1 MILGGT
7 RQLRDRATVTVTYRL
22 EPSLG
27 FRVPVEMRERYDT
40 PNRKQADVI
49 VAVAT
54 YSSFRRFDVR
64 TLKQPEPATD
74 EPGSTASPPVPP
86 R

>member
-7 RQLRDRATVTVTYRL
+7 RRLRDRATITVTYRL

-40 PNRKQADVI
+40 PSRKNADVI

-54 YSSFRRFDVR
+54 YSGFRRFDLR
-64 TLKQPEPATD
+64 TLTQPDPPTGEPAS
-74 EPGSTASPPVPP
+74 EK
-86 R
+86 

>member
-7 RQLRDRATVTVTYRL
+7 RRLRDRATVTVTYRL

-40 PNRKQADVI
+40 PSRKNADVI

-54 YSSFRRFDVR
+54 YSGFRRFDLR
-64 TLKQPEPATD
+64 ALTKPDPPAR
-74 EPGSTASPPVPP
+74 EPGSEATAPDPS